1 MIGFIIVGLLI
12 LITVGVFIFSYK
24 KETDEIRK
32 KELKEENFEALD
44 LNTRI
49 LLRTEQN
56 TRTTMFWAKFWSIL
70 SLIGMVIWF
79 IIIMIIF
86 FNINNH

>member
-44 LNTRI
+44 LNTKDTSTYR
-49 LLRTEQN
+49 
-56 TRTTMFWAKFWSIL
+56 AKHT
-70 SLIGMVIWF
+70 
-79 IIIMIIF
+79 
-86 FNINNH
+86 NNYVLG